1 MKRVLVYIPFHRK
14 ETDED
19 CKPGD
24 EIVVSEEELARIRAV
39 NVNMVAV
46 LGEAEEVPEGNDE
59 VPEDND
65 EVPEDNDEV
74 PEDNVSEKPKRKSK
88 EK

>member
-1 MKRVLVYIPFHRK
+1 MKRVLVYIPFHRR

-24 EIVVSEEELARIRAV
+24 EFVASEEELARIRAV

-46 LGEAEEVPEGNDE
+46 LGDVEEPETEATVAEEEGEEPETE
-59 VPEDND
+59 AAK
-65 EVPEDNDEV
+65 
-74 PEDNVSEKPKRKSK
+74 KPKRKTK
-88 EK
+88 E

>member
-1 MKRVLVYIPFHRK
+1 MKRVQVYIPFHRK

-46 LGEAEEVPEGNDE
+46 LGEAEEPEGE
-59 VPEDND
+59 GEEPEGD
-65 EVPEDNDEV
+65 VA
-74 PEDNVSEKPKRKSK
+74 EKTKRKSK
-88 EK
+88 KK